1 MATGKISG
9 NKDLYFVQYSG
20 DMQGTKIVRAI
31 KDYCWDNLYGHLCTE
46 RGMVYIYGLV
56 VEMASKLKEQW
67 PTAKL
72 PSIEYVQS
80 GKRIQFKS
88 DSTTDNSQLLSF
100 SRVKGIE
107 LGPDE
112 DGFVIERKED

>member
-1 MATGKISG
+1 MATGKVSG

-31 KDYCWDNLYGHLCTE
+31 KDYCWDNLSGHLCTE
-46 RGMVYIYGLV
+46 RGVVYIYGLV
-56 VEMASKLKEQW
+56 VEMESKLKEQW

-72 PSIEYVQS
+72 PAIEYVQS

-88 DSTTDNSQLLSF
+88 DSATDNSQLLSF

-112 DGFVIERKED
+112 DGFVIERKEE